1 MSGRQKAP
9 APDPNSLPY
18 DRRLARRLADD
29 LLTARRELANCRTD
43 ALQTDRE
50 HREALAACQAAAA
63 EAAGQHA
70 SALAAAQARHEA
82 QLAELKA
89 TETWRVGAAI
99 VALPRWVRRQLR
111 SRGR

>member
-1 MSGRQKAP
+1 VAGPVTRRPKAQG
-9 APDPNSLPY
+9 PDTLPY

-29 LLTARRELANCRTD
+29 LLAARRELA
-43 ALQTDRE
+43 
-50 HREALAACQAAAA
+50 ACHAEAA
-63 EAAGQHA
+63 EAADQHA
-70 SALAAAQARHEA
+70 RALADAQAGHEA
-82 QLAELKA
+82 QLAELRS

>member
-1 MSGRQKAP
+1 VRRRPQP
-9 APDPNSLPY
+9 PDPETLPY
-18 DRRLARRLADD
+18 DRRLAQRLAAD
-29 LLTARRELANCRTD
+29 LLTARRELATCR
-43 ALQTDRE
+43 AHAEQAQAE

-63 EAAGQHA
+63 EAVDHHA
-70 SALAAAQARHEA
+70 RSLADERARHES